1 MEGLQNSLDYTSN
14 STHQPNNQDSSA
26 SKLPTAGRR
35 IDGGVI
41 VNPSQTIDQFRQFY
55 VHQHPRQEPHPDPD
69 TIPDPDPPQLGAA
82 VPTIAPN
89 TTVNTPPLPPQEADI
104 PSPVRCQ
111 YRECQKNHAA
121 SIGGHVVDGC
131 GEFMPGGAEGTP
143 EAFKCA
149 ACDCHRNFHRRETE
163 GGESRQLVTTN
174 VYYPHNPNG
183 INSMRATNHHN
194 QIPPPARHQHRH
206 FPNHYS
212 NSLAS
217 PTGPVMMAFG
227 GRGPEESS
235 SEDLNMFQSPGGDQ
249 HMVVPSSYSGSK
261 KRFRTKFTKEQKD
274 RMHEV
279 AEKMGWKIQKQDD
292 EEVQQLCQ
300 ELGVKRQ
307 VFKVWMHNNK
317 QAMKKK
323 QDQSS

>member
-1 MEGLQNSLDYTSN
+1 MEGLQSSLDYTSN
-14 STHQPNNQDSSA
+14 STQPNQDSQA
-26 SKLPTAGRR
+26 SKLPTAGRS
-35 IDGGVI
+35 DGGRLI
-41 VNPSQTIDQFRQFY
+41 LNPSQTLDQFHQFY
-55 VHQHPRQEPHPDPD
+55 VHQNQRQPRDPNPDPD
-69 TIPDPDPPQLGAA
+69 TIPDPDPPHELGATA
-82 VPTIAPN
+82 GAPN
-89 TTVNTPPLPPQEADI
+89 SNTTLTPLPRQEPDVA
-104 PSPVRCQ
+104 SQVRCQ
-111 YRECQKNHAA
+111 YRECLKNHAA
-121 SIGGHVVDGC
+121 NIGGHVVDGC
-131 GEFMPGGAEGTP
+131 GEFMPSGEEGTP

-149 ACDCHRNFHRRETE
+149 ACDCHRNFHRKETA
-163 GGESRQLVTTN
+163 GGELRQLTTTN
-174 VYYPHNPNG
+174 VYYSHNPNG
-183 INSMRATNHHN
+183 INNMRSTNHHN

-206 FPNHYS
+206 FPHHYS
-212 NSLAS
+212 HSLAS

-235 SEDLNMFQSPGGDQ
+235 SEDLNMFQSPGGGQ
-249 HMVVPSSYSGSK
+249 HMVAPSSYSGSK

-317 QAMKKK
+317 QDTKKK
-323 QDQSS
+323 QQDQ